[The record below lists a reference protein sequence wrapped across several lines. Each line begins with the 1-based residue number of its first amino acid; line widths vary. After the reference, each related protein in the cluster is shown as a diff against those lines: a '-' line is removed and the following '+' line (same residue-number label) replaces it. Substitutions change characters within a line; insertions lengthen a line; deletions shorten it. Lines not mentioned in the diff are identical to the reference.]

1 MHPHPSPFVTFFA
14 QINHARSLSRA
25 LDRRDALRLARASE
39 PGIAEPFKVKGLSG
53 TVYLRPGTVDLAVFE
68 KIFLNREYE
77 LPFPVQPTRIVDAGA
92 HIGLASRFFA
102 SRYPQAR
109 IVAIEPMAENLA
121 VLARNVADCPQ
132 IEVCPGALW
141 GSAAQLAGSGDAS
154 WSNVMR
160 ESPEAPAT
168 IRGWT
173 VPEIL
178 ARTGWDRIDLL
189 KLDVEGAEREI
200 FSATSDAWLPRVR
213 LIVIELHDRF
223 QPGCSTA
230 FYRRIAGRLEAQE
243 VRGENV
249 FVLLRP

>member
-1 MHPHPSPFVTFFA
+1 MILSQLA
-14 QINHARSLSRA
+14 HARSLSRA
-25 LDRRDALRLARASE
+25 LARGDALRLARASK
-39 PGIAEPFKVKGLSG
+39 PGVAEPFAVKGLSAP
-53 TVYLRPGTVDLAVFE
+53 VHLRPGTVDLEVFE
-68 KIFLNREYE
+68 KIFLKREYK

-102 SRYPQAR
+102 HRHPRAR
-109 IVAIEPMAENLA
+109 IVAIEPMADNLA
-121 VLARNVADCPQ
+121 VLARNAAACPQ

-141 GSAAQLAGSGDAS
+141 GSAAQLAGSGEAS

-160 ESPEAPAT
+160 ESRGAADT

-173 VPEIL
+173 IPEIL

-200 FSATSDAWLPRVR
+200 FSDTAEAWLPRVR

-223 QPGCSTA
+223 QPGCSAA

-243 VRGENV
+243 VQGENV